1 MAWGEAPPLP
11 RGTEPDC
18 PFSRYGFTGED
29 RTPLDAPILMEK
41 QQKIAILFLL
51 AFSVFVSVESWRLG
65 VGSFSAPGP
74 GFLSF
79 GAALAIFLLSLF
91 QAFKDWSR
99 DIVKR
104 EAPSLRGD
112 KANVL
117 YILGG
122 IFAFPLLLSR
132 AGFLLC
138 TLLFTGYCLRIIA
151 PQKWRVVL
159 AVSFGVTIVS
169 HLVFN
174 VWLSIQLP
182 RGAWVNE
189 ILVLAT
195 SLWK

>member
-1 MAWGEAPPLP
+1 
-11 RGTEPDC
+11 
-18 PFSRYGFTGED
+18 
-29 RTPLDAPILMEK
+29 MEK

-79 GAALAIFLLSLF
+79 GAALAVFLLSLF
-91 QAFKDWSR
+91 QAFKGWGR
-99 DIVKR
+99 DIV
-104 EAPSLRGD
+104 
-112 KANVL
+112 

-182 RGAWVNE
+182 RGTWVNQ